1 MSAGRSV
8 RFAGLAYQGYPCP
21 YRNPARSDGGK
32 QSVRLYAGRPLGR
45 WQDPCTPIWRPAAT
59 TLQWKGKTHI
69 KDKTFAFRIS
79 ETDYLLLKSK
89 AAAGQITM
97 TELILRSVTGKK
109 IIVINGLKEVLAEL
123 KSIGRNLNQLTTLC
137 NMGRISCLRL
147 DEVKQD
153 FAAALDKILALT
165 GERG

>member
-1 MSAGRSV
+1 MEASRASGYTPDTAWQVASPLHPHPGSPTSLLVGVVSAAR
-8 RFAGLAYQGYPCP
+8 
-21 YRNPARSDGGK
+21 RNPTIMERK
-32 QSVRLYAGRPLGR
+32 M
-45 WQDPCTPIWRPAAT
+45 
-59 TLQWKGKTHI
+59 HI

-97 TELILRSVTGKK
+97 TELILRSVIGKK
-109 IIVINGLKEVLAEL
+109 IIVIDGLKEVLSEL

-137 NMGRISCLRL
+137 NMGRINTLRL
-147 DEVKQD
+147 DDVKQD

-165 GERG
+165 GERN